1 MWKTLSL
8 WIMTGRIFYGE
19 IHGLHNMTSV
29 SRGGT
34 EKNLF
39 RLSLGYMYDNSTLK
53 WGNNN
58 NQRYNMRLNN
68 QFKLSDAVM
77 LTSSIGYNRQDQVS
91 PSMIGKFFPSLPHN
105 RVCLLLLSTDVP
117 MDGER
122 GVH

>member
-1 MWKTLSL
+1 MEDFVFMDNDWQDIL
-8 WIMTGRIFYGE
+8 WGNSWSTQ
-19 IHGLHNMTSV
+19 HDLSV
-29 SRGGT
+29 SGGT

-91 PSMIGKFFPSLPHN
+91 PSMIGKVLSLSLIHI
-105 RVCLLLLSTDVP
+105 
-117 MDGER
+117 
-122 GVH
+122 